1 MNKNIYQPPINNQAP
16 KKKVNIGLFT
26 GLAVVAIVAVV
37 GVVFG
42 SKLLS
47 NNDTNNSNGG
57 SSNNEK
63 ADLVYYDDSR
73 ELKDSYTFKEAVNKF
88 AFKVNESTLIFE
100 EKDKI
105 SLYSLMQQ
113 DTIYDD
119 PMNVQFYYKQDIYTS
134 LGPIYLGESNSTTLE
149 QFKTNFNNGILS
161 DNTKVTVENV
171 NIIESN
177 NDYVFASWTTS
188 GAFSGYEYYFAKIIG
203 DKVYYVYNNS
213 LVAYKD
219 TKLSLLLEE
228 FKQFF
233 TCLSVDDG
241 KEPYIYDKVIN
252 VPVVL
257 NKQIKDVKSIYAIN
271 NNTGNG
277 YLDGSV
283 SFVNE
288 DSEFINLEYG
298 ASKHYDKIDWSKS
311 LDSNVKY
318 AKEDEK
324 NFFGIKDGNNTQIFQ
339 ITIYSDKQVDNIK
352 EFETYINSHFINK

>member
-1 MNKNIYQPPINNQAP
+1 M
-16 KKKVNIGLFT
+16 KKKLLLGLMCGIFILGIAT
-26 GLAVVAIVAVV
+26 GCGKNQSDV
-37 GVVFG
+37 GQE
-42 SKLLS
+42 
-47 NNDTNNSNGG
+47 NTG
-57 SSNNEK
+57 SSNI
-63 ADLVYYDDSR
+63 VYYDSSR
-73 ELKDSYTFKEAVNKF
+73 TLKDSYTFKEAVSKF

-105 SLYSLMQQ
+105 SLYSLMHQ
-113 DTIYDD
+113 DTIYGD

-149 QFKTNFNNGILS
+149 QFKNNFNNGVLS
-161 DNTKVTVENV
+161 DKTKVKVENV

-188 GAFSGYEYYFAKIIG
+188 GSFSGYEYYFAKIIG

-219 TKLSLLLEE
+219 TKIDLLLEE

-241 KEPYIYDKVIN
+241 KEPYIYDKIIN
-252 VPVVL
+252 VPIVL
-257 NKQIKDVKSIYAIN
+257 DKQIKDVKSIYSIG

-283 SFVNE
+283 SFTNE
-288 DSEFINLEYG
+288 DSEFISLEYG
-298 ASKHYDKIDWSKS
+298 ASKHYDKINWSKT

-324 NFFGIKDGNNTQIFQ
+324 NFFGIKDGDNTQILQ
-339 ITIYSDKQVDNIK
+339 ITIYSDKQIDNTK
-352 EFETYINSHFINK
+352 EFETYMNTHFINK